1 MGRVAKVA
9 GGASS
14 AKHRRNDAVAPAEE
28 MDDEALINA
37 FKAGEVSALEMLF
50 RRYRRSVFG
59 WLLHVTG
66 DRADAED
73 LYQEVWLR
81 IVRNASSYTAGSF
94 RSWLWRIV
102 RNGLI
107 DQLRKRQPL
116 LTLDE
121 PLSDEDDSE
130 AQVDALADPSLVS
143 ALEKMEVEER
153 RVQLRAAIA
162 GLSIPLREVVLLRI
176 DGELSFQEIADLLDL
191 KLGTV
196 LARMHHAVRKIK
208 LEVEKVGR

>member
-1 MGRVAKVA
+1 MGRVAKVV
-9 GGASS
+9 GVASR
-14 AKHRRNDAVAPAEE
+14 ARHRRNDAVAPAE
-28 MDDEALINA
+28 DWNDEALINA
-37 FKAGEVSALEMLF
+37 FKAGDASALEMLF
-50 RRYRRSVFG
+50 RHYRRPVFG
-59 WLLHVTG
+59 WLLQATG
-66 DRADAED
+66 DRTDAED

-81 IVRNASSYTAGSF
+81 IVRSASGYTAGGF

-107 DQLRKRQPL
+107 DHARKRQPM

-121 PLSDEDDSE
+121 PLSDEEGSE
-130 AQVDALADPSLVS
+130 AQVDALADPSFVS

-162 GLSIPLREVVLLRI
+162 SLSMPLREVVLLRI
-176 DGELSFQEIADLLDL
+176 EGELSFQEIADLLGL

-208 LEVEKVGR
+208 LEVEKAGR

>member
-1 MGRVAKVA
+1 MGRVAKVV
-9 GGASS
+9 GVASR
-14 AKHRRNDAVAPAEE
+14 AKHRRNDALVPAED

-37 FKAGEVSALEMLF
+37 FKAGDASALEMLF
-50 RRYRRSVFG
+50 RRYRRPVFG
-59 WLLHVTG
+59 WLLQATG

-81 IVRNASSYTAGSF
+81 IVRSASGYTAGGF

-107 DQLRKRQPL
+107 DHARKRQPR

-121 PLSDEDDSE
+121 PLSDEEGSE
-130 AQVDALADPSLVS
+130 AQVDALADPSFVS
-143 ALEKMEVEER
+143 ALEKMEEEER

-162 GLSIPLREVVLLRI
+162 SLSMPLREVVLLRI
-176 DGELSFQEIADLLDL
+176 EGELSFQEIADLLGL